1 MGSRVS
7 EIKRYQIRVEG
18 IVQGVGFR
26 PFIYGLAIQS
36 CYSGYVL
43 NDVEG
48 VLLEI
53 QGQDIDIENFCQCIK
68 TKAPKAS
75 YITNISYQ
83 EIDVI
88 CDDKEFI
95 IQKSPQGLT
104 KETLISPDLAICEDC
119 KREIKDKNNRRYQY
133 AFTNCTNCG
142 PRFSIV
148 QDIPYDRQN
157 TTMKVFPMCK
167 KCEDEYTNP
176 LDRRFHAQP
185 NACDICGPQYK
196 LVADKVYIAN
206 ESIKKAHELIK
217 KGAIVAVKGIGGY
230 HLVCDA
236 FNEEAVA
243 NLRQRK
249 IREDKPFAVMA
260 TNLDIV
266 KKICEVNDKEEELLT
281 SMQAPIVL
289 LHKAKAYN
297 LASKVA
303 PHNAYLGVMIAYA
316 PIHYLLLNDDDVFVM
331 TSANLSDEPIV
342 YQDEEAKSHLSTIAD
357 YILSHNRIIQTRV
370 DDSVVRVF
378 NDKQMLIRRSR
389 GYAPSPVLLKGDLIS
404 DIPVLACGP
413 ELKNTFCMTKG
424 QKAFLSQHIGDLEN
438 MAVNNAYKNSIDLF
452 KRLFT
457 IKPKLI
463 ACDMHPEYFSTKF
476 AKSYAQDNDLPLIQ
490 VQHHHAHIASV
501 MAEHDLKGDVIGVSL
516 DGTGFGDD
524 GHIWGGEFFIANLS
538 RYERRGHFQYMP
550 LPSGAKAVKEPWRL
564 GLWIA
569 YNLYGEDIKD
579 KYPEL
584 LKVNWQLLI
593 KATQKGFNAPFTSS
607 AGRIFDTVASLLG
620 ICYQINYEGQAA
632 IELEKIAYDSDGE
645 VLPFTINKEL
655 GQYIIDFMPMYQLLY
670 DLKQKYSV
678 AYIAKSFHLTMAKA
692 ICEMIDLLGKE
703 SNLNKVVLSGGVCQN
718 ITLLDLIYKEL
729 QDRYDIYI
737 NEKVP
742 SNDGGIAL
750 GQMAVALTRYLQEND
765 IEIVK

>member
-1 MGSRVS
+1 
-7 EIKRYQIRVEG
+7 
-18 IVQGVGFR
+18 
-26 PFIYGLAIQS
+26 
-36 CYSGYVL
+36 
-43 NDVEG
+43 
-48 VLLEI
+48 
-53 QGQDIDIENFCQCIK
+53 
-68 TKAPKAS
+68 
-75 YITNISYQ
+75 
-83 EIDVI
+83 
-88 CDDKEFI
+88 
-95 IQKSPQGLT
+95 
-104 KETLISPDLAICEDC
+104 
-119 KREIKDKNNRRYQY
+119 
-133 AFTNCTNCG
+133 
-142 PRFSIV
+142 
-148 QDIPYDRQN
+148 
-157 TTMKVFPMCK
+157 MKVFPMCK

-196 LVADKVYIAN
+196 LVADKVYTAN

-217 KGAIVAVKGIGGY
+217 KGAVVAVKGIGGY

-457 IKPKLI
+457 IEPKLI

-476 AKSYAQDNDLPLIQ
+476 AKSYAQDNDLPLVQ

-524 GHIWGGEFFIANLS
+524 GCIWGGEFFIANLS
-538 RYERRGHFQYMP
+538 GYERRGHFQYMP

-593 KATQKGFNAPFTSS
+593 KATQKGFNAPLTSS